1 MLENLN
7 ENPTPQNSA
16 AEESIIV
23 LDQPATPSPLK
34 NPLSFELEDALI
46 LRLRQSLPL
55 KLGFKRN
62 TPLPLNLR
70 RSLERKAEGLI
81 QKVARETI
89 EKAVRDMLP
98 ALAEKIIRE
107 EIQRLTE

>member
-7 ENPTPQNSA
+7 ENSEPNLQEESVIVLNSATPTPSA
-16 AEESIIV
+16 
-23 LDQPATPSPLK
+23 
-34 NPLSFELEDALI
+34 PLSFELEDAL
-46 LRLRQSLPL
+46 LLKLRQTLPI

-89 EKAVRDMLP
+89 EKAVREMLP
-98 ALAEKIIRE
+98 SLAEKIIRE